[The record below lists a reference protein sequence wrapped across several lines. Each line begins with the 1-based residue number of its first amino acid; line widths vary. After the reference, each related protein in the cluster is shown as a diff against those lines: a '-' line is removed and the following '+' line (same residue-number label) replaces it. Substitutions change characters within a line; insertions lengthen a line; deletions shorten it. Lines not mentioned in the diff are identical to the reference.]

1 MIATLLALVSALGA
15 HLAYTAVSF
24 GWRGL
29 GLGPRA
35 GDSPRMG
42 DGSRAGDRPRA
53 GGGRGGAA
61 GRPRRTGQGGPGRA
75 GMRELAA
82 ATAVMFAIGSALAFA
97 VFGGL
102 APAVAIGGF
111 AASLPAAAHRAR
123 LADRR
128 QRGQEAWPRMIE
140 EIRVQTGSLGRSIP
154 QALFDVGRRGPAEM
168 RPAFEAAHREW
179 LLTTDLARTFAVLK
193 DLLADPTADM
203 ACETLLVAHEIGG
216 ADLDRRL
223 EALAADRRQDVQGR
237 KDARARQAGA
247 RFARLFVLAVPAGMA
262 LAGMSI
268 GNGRAAYQSGPGQ
281 AVVLAALVM
290 VLGCWTWAGRVMRLP
305 PTERVF
311 GR

>member
-1 MIATLLALVSALGA
+1 
-15 HLAYTAVSF
+15 
-24 GWRGL
+24 
-29 GLGPRA
+29 
-35 GDSPRMG
+35 
-42 DGSRAGDRPRA
+42 
-53 GGGRGGAA
+53 
-61 GRPRRTGQGGPGRA
+61 
-75 GMRELAA
+75 MRELAA
-82 ATAVMFAIGSALAFA
+82 ATAAMFAIGSTLAFA
-97 VFGGL
+97 VFGGP

-111 AASLPAAAHRAR
+111 AASLPAAAYRAR

-128 QRGQEAWPRMIE
+128 RRGQEAWPRMIE

-281 AVVLAALVM
+281 AAVLAALVM

-305 PTERVF
+305 PPERVF